1 MLSRLTRNFW
11 ISCLITSLG
20 TCSVY
25 GLLTVLVTLT
35 VAFPVFVRSSGADS
49 DTNQI
54 VVAMCKHSGQVD
66 ITIIE
71 ATIGDECIDGF
82 RDESLERACESAD
95 DLGVKKVT
103 ISAFSVD
110 EIQAIRDVCDY
121 VLRDLGAES

>member
-1 MLSRLTRNFW
+1 MKIDEIHACAVRLLEKEACANATAN
-11 ISCLITSLG
+11 
-20 TCSVY
+20 
-25 GLLTVLVTLT
+25 GLEL
-35 VAFPVFVRSSGADS
+35 PVFVRSSGADS